1 MNPFAKSLA
10 LTLGAI
16 LESHEKHHG
25 AALLALSERV
35 RRAAAALNDGLEPTA
50 DRNGMMHAPCDGY
63 LWTYQD
69 GAREITGR
77 YMGGQFLPTP
87 SESEKIRQRFSVRGA
102 LRLERVPL
110 ELAEE
115 LFRETLH
122 LRRAGAFSLGLG
134 QEFDTPND
142 GRCCH
147 LYLETRS
154 AAAREAFA
162 EFIEEQVYAPRRYE
176 IEKRKKAE
184 RAEREA
190 FENAEPCP
198 EGRVTVTGKL
208 LGWKTQ
214 ETRYGTTCRCLV
226 QDRRGFKVWGTL
238 PRAWDEAKRGSP
250 VTFSAELTPSRD
262 DPKFGFFKRP
272 TKARILEEDAA

>member
-1 MNPFAKSLA
+1 MNPFAQSLA

-16 LESHEKHHG
+16 LDSHEKHHG

-69 GAREITGR
+69 GAQEITGR
-77 YMGGQFLPTP
+77 YMGGQFLPIP

-122 LRRAGAFSLGLG
+122 LRRPGVFSLGLG
-134 QEFDTPND
+134 QEFDTPDD

-162 EFIEEQVYAPRRYE
+162 EFIEEQVYAPRRAE
-176 IEKRKKAE
+176 LEEREK
-184 RAEREA
+184 AEREA

-198 EGRVTVTGKL
+198 EGRVTVTGRL

-226 QDRRGFKVWGTL
+226 QDQRGFKVWGTL
-238 PRAWDEAKRGSP
+238 PRAWEEAERGSP

-272 TKARILEEDAA
+272 TKARILEEEAA

>member
-1 MNPFAKSLA
+1 MNPFAQSLA

-16 LESHEKHHG
+16 LDSHEKHHG

-69 GAREITGR
+69 GAQEITGR
-77 YMGGQFLPTP
+77 YMGGQFLPIP
-87 SESEKIRQRFSVRGA
+87 SETEKLRQRFNVRGA

-122 LRRAGAFSLGLG
+122 LRRPGVFSLGMG
-134 QEFDTPND
+134 QEFDTPDD

-154 AAAREAFA
+154 AAARESFA
-162 EFIEEQVYAPRRYE
+162 EFIEEQVYAPRRAE
-176 IEKRKKAE
+176 LEEREK
-184 RAEREA
+184 AEREA

-238 PRAWDEAKRGSP
+238 PRAWEEAERGSP
-250 VTFSAELTPSRD
+250 VTFSAELTPSRE

-272 TKARILEEDAA
+272 TKARILEEEAA